1 MIKVKEM
8 DIDLYRHYS
17 NSLECAA
24 GPRWQY
30 DERKPCGVNYNNTWH
45 ARSYDRC
52 HRKFRD
58 YEAEG
63 EDIIAALGLTRNHVV
78 IDMGCGTGAFV
89 IHAAKHFKKVFA
101 VDISK
106 AMLKRARRKAR
117 KAELDNIEFCDGG
130 FLTYE
135 HTAEPVDAV
144 VSVAALHHL
153 PDFWKVIGLRRLV
166 AMVKPGGKLY
176 IRDVVFS
183 FDPERYKYS
192 IKAYIQMIV
201 NHTFPA
207 MEREVE
213 THFRQEYSTF
223 GWIMEGMLEKAGL
236 QIESADYKDKYFAA
250 YLCTK
255 RANEECRQ
263 CVTETRANIGAQY

>member
-1 MIKVKEM
+1 M
-8 DIDLYRHYS
+8 DIEIYRKYS
-17 NSLECAA
+17 NSLESGT

-45 ARSYDRC
+45 AWSYDRS

-63 EDIIAALGLTRNHVV
+63 EEIIAALGSNKNHVV
-78 IDMGCGTGAFV
+78 MDMGCGTGAFA
-89 IHAAKHFKKVFA
+89 IHAAKFFKKVFA
-101 VDISK
+101 IDISN

-117 KAELDNIEFCDGG
+117 KAGLCNIEFRNAG

-135 HTAEPVDAV
+135 HGAEPVDAL

-153 PDFWKVIGLRRLV
+153 PDFWKMIALRRLAGV
-166 AMVKPGGKLY
+166 VKAGGKVY

-183 FDPERYKYS
+183 FDPDRYKYS
-192 IKAYIQMIV
+192 IRAFIQKMV
-201 NHTFPA
+201 NHIAPG
-207 MEREVE
+207 MKWELE

-255 RANEECRQ
+255 KGE
-263 CVTETRANIGAQY
+263 